1 MELFDEVE
9 ILSNRAK
16 LRVETLNGVLKDV
29 KKTENITQGME
40 PAVLF
45 TASELDKF
53 RALADREITN
63 QENEFKELIKRLNS
77 FVSRGKYSLTKLIK
91 KLSQLR
97 T

>member
-45 TASELDKF
+45 IASELDKF